1 MVFSVCSVS
10 EQGQAQITSW
20 VEGTAHGPPI
30 AIMRHNTFLELFQ
43 NYEMQVTIDICLE
56 N

>member
-1 MVFSVCSVS
+1 M
-10 EQGQAQITSW
+10 TSW

-30 AIMRHNTFLELFQ
+30 TIMRHNTFSELFQ
-43 NYEMQVTIDICLE
+43 NYEMQVTIAICLE